1 MRFQFLTIFLFTIS
15 LLPTELK
22 GGNLGIYTSK
32 SWVNHRQ
39 YSNPIGIGFLITRPI
54 KPQLSMIL
62 DLSYREF
69 QKEYFGEK
77 VSRNPASMVNKEL
90 VDNLSYTY
98 NGFIWI
104 KNDIFIFP
112 TALIAVAVG
121 TGVVSIDG
129 ELTGMESGRQ
139 VRYRSL
145 NKISGSIAVG
155 VESLISEKYLTF
167 WNCYLNYQFFSASVR
182 LSQRPDPFSPFF
194 RGVEIRLG
202 LSHIF

>member
-1 MRFQFLTIFLFTIS
+1 MRSQFLTIFLFTIS
-15 LLPTELK
+15 LLPTGLK
-22 GGNLGIYTSK
+22 GENLGIYTSK

>member
-1 MRFQFLTIFLFTIS
+1 
-15 LLPTELK
+15 
-22 GGNLGIYTSK
+22 
-32 SWVNHRQ
+32 
-39 YSNPIGIGFLITRPI
+39 
-54 KPQLSMIL
+54 MIL
-62 DLSYREF
+62 DFSYRKF

-77 VSRNPASMVNKEL
+77 VSRHSASMVKKEL
-90 VDNLSYTY
+90 VDKLSYTY

-112 TALIAVAVG
+112 TALIALAVG
-121 TGVVSIDG
+121 AGAVSIDG

-139 VRYRSL
+139 VNYKSL

-155 VESLISEKYLTF
+155 FESLISEKHLTF

-182 LSQRPDPFSPFF
+182 VAEKPDPFSPFF

>member
-1 MRFQFLTIFLFTIS
+1 LRFQFLTIFLFTIS

>member
-1 MRFQFLTIFLFTIS
+1 MRSQFLTIFLFTIS
-15 LLPTELK
+15 LLPTGLK
-22 GGNLGIYTSK
+22 GENLGIYTSK

-182 LSQRPDPFSPFF
+182 LSQMPDPFSPFF

>member
-1 MRFQFLTIFLFTIS
+1 
-15 LLPTELK
+15 
-22 GGNLGIYTSK
+22 
-32 SWVNHRQ
+32 VNHRQ

-155 VESLISEKYLTF
+155 VESLISEKHLTF

-182 LSQRPDPFSPFF
+182 LSQMPDPFSPFF

>member
-1 MRFQFLTIFLFTIS
+1 
-15 LLPTELK
+15 
-22 GGNLGIYTSK
+22 
-32 SWVNHRQ
+32 
-39 YSNPIGIGFLITRPI
+39 
-54 KPQLSMIL
+54 MIL
-62 DLSYREF
+62 DFSYREF

-77 VSRNPASMVNKEL
+77 VSRHSASLVKKEL

-121 TGVVSIDG
+121 AGAVSIDG

-139 VRYRSL
+139 VRYKSL

-155 VESLISEKYLTF
+155 VESLISEKHLTF
-167 WNCYLNYQFFSASVR
+167 WNCYLNYQFFLASVR
-182 LSQRPDPFSPFF
+182 LAEILDPFSHVF
-194 RGVEIRLG
+194 RGVKIRLG
-202 LSHIF
+202 LSYIF

>member
-1 MRFQFLTIFLFTIS
+1 
-15 LLPTELK
+15 LK

-39 YSNPIGIGFLITRPI
+39 YSNPIGIGFIITRPI

-62 DLSYREF
+62 DFSYKEF
-69 QKEYFGEK
+69 QKEYFGEE
-77 VSRNPASMVNKEL
+77 VSRHSVSLVKKEL

-98 NGFIWI
+98 NGLIWI

-121 TGVVSIDG
+121 AGVLSIDG

-139 VRYRSL
+139 VSYKSL

-155 VESLISEKYLTF
+155 VESLISEKHLTF

-182 LSQRPDPFSPFF
+182 VSERPDPFSSFF

>member
-1 MRFQFLTIFLFTIS
+1 
-15 LLPTELK
+15 
-22 GGNLGIYTSK
+22 
-32 SWVNHRQ
+32 
-39 YSNPIGIGFLITRPI
+39 
-54 KPQLSMIL
+54 MIL
-62 DLSYREF
+62 DFSYKEF

-77 VSRNPASMVNKEL
+77 VSRHSASMVKKEL

-112 TALIAVAVG
+112 TALIALAVG
-121 TGVVSIDG
+121 AGAVSIDG

-139 VRYRSL
+139 VRYKSL

-155 VESLISEKYLTF
+155 FESLISEKHLTF

-182 LSQRPDPFSPFF
+182 LAEMPDPFSPFF
-194 RGVEIRLG
+194 RSVEIRLG

>member
-1 MRFQFLTIFLFTIS
+1 MRSQFLTIFLFTIS
-15 LLPTELK
+15 LLPTGLK
-22 GGNLGIYTSK
+22 GENLGIYTSK

-121 TGVVSIDG
+121 AGVVSIDG

-145 NKISGSIAVG
+145 NKISGSVAVG
-155 VESLISEKYLTF
+155 VESLISEKHLTF

-182 LSQRPDPFSPFF
+182 LSQMPDPFSPFF